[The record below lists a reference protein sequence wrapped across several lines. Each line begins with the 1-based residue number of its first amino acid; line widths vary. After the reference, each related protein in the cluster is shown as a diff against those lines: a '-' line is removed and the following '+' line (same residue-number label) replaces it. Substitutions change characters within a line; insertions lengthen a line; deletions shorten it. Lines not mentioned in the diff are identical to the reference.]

1 MENLE
6 QAPPGTSERGQLLR
20 AIVASTIGT
29 TIEWYD
35 FFLYNTATALVFA
48 KLFLPKE
55 DPLTG
60 TLTLFGA
67 QFVGFAARP
76 VGAFIFGHFGDRIG
90 RKATLIL
97 TLLTM
102 GIASAAIGILPTYA
116 QWGVTAAWVLTLLR
130 LVQGIAVGGEWGGS
144 VVLSMEWG
152 PNRRGWVASW
162 PQWGVPAGLVLG
174 NGALLV
180 LSKTLSNADFLA
192 WGWRVPFLL
201 SLVLVAVG
209 LYVRLSILETPA
221 FSRVVSE
228 NRVERVP
235 SLKVLAQQPREI
247 ILSALLRVS
256 EQAPFYIF
264 TAFVL
269 TYATGTLKLT
279 RDFALNGV
287 LLAAVLSLF
296 SIPFFGWLSDVI
308 GRKTMYMIGV
318 VAVGLFAFPYFWM
331 LNSKLAPIVLLAII
345 VSLVPHDMQYGP
357 QASLIAENFTG
368 RMRYSGASIGYQLAS
383 IVAGGPAPIIALW
396 LLGGAPWPPLTTQSL
411 LLPQY
416 KGSYIPIAIYIVLC
430 AVLSLIATMLMPDRS
445 KVDIA
450 QEYELGR
457 RPQEP
462 ARRIS
467 PAG

>member
-6 QAPPGTSERGQLLR
+6 RTSPGTSERGQLVR

-55 DPLTG
+55 DPNAAI
-60 TLTLFGA
+60 LTLFGA

-76 VGAFIFGHFGDRIG
+76 LGAFIFGHWGDRIG

-102 GIASAAIGILPTYA
+102 GIASAAIGVLPTYA
-116 QWGVTAAWVLTLLR
+116 QWGLTAAWVLTLLR
-130 LVQGIAVGGEWGGS
+130 LLQGVAVGGEWGGS

-152 PNRRGWVASW
+152 PRRRGWVASW

-174 NGALLV
+174 NGVLLV

-209 LYVRLSILETPA
+209 LYVRFSIMETPT
-221 FSRVVSE
+221 FSRVLTE
-228 NRVERVP
+228 QKIERIP
-235 SLKVLAQQPREI
+235 SLQILVQQPREI

-269 TYATGTLKLT
+269 AYATGTLKLS

-308 GRKTMYMIGV
+308 GRKLMYMLGV
-318 VAVGLFAFPYFWM
+318 IAVAVFAFPYFWM
-331 LNSKLAPIVLLAII
+331 LNSKVAPIVLLAII
-345 VSLVPHDMQYGP
+345 ISLIPHDMQYGP
-357 QASLIAENFTG
+357 QASFIAENFTG

-383 IVAGGPAPIIALW
+383 IVAGGPAPIIAVW
-396 LLGGAPWPPLTTQSL
+396 LLGGAPWPPLTTQTL

-416 KGSYIPIAIYIVLC
+416 KGSYVPIAIYLILC
-430 AVLSLIATMLMPDRS
+430 AVVSFIATLLMPDRS

-450 QEYELGR
+450 QEYELR
-457 RPQEP
+457 RQPEA